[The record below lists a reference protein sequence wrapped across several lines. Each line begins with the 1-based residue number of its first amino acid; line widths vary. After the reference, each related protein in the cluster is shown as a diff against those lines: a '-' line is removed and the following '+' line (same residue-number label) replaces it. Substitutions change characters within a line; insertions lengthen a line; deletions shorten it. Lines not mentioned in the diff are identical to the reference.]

1 MSRSTFTLFP
11 VSRYS
16 QSYKGEFTHV
26 HSPGGLRRI
35 FFLQQNIHALCVEKL
50 SVREVGAM
58 SKDNSKYNSTG
69 ITLGIWGITSLT
81 FHGLLMLL
89 RTKYAHQYDSDK
101 VSWLPRATYQ
111 RF

>member
-1 MSRSTFTLFP
+1 M
-11 VSRYS
+11 
-16 QSYKGEFTHV
+16 

-35 FFLQQNIHALCVEKL
+35 FFLQQNIHPLCEEKL
-50 SVREVGAM
+50 TVRELGAM
-58 SKDNSKYNSTG
+58 SKNNSKYNSRR
-69 ITLGIWGITSLT
+69 ITLEIRPIWGITSLT

>member
-1 MSRSTFTLFP
+1 M
-11 VSRYS
+11 
-16 QSYKGEFTHV
+16 

-35 FFLQQNIHALCVEKL
+35 FFLQQNIHALCEEKL

-58 SKDNSKYNSTG
+58 SKDNSTG
-69 ITLGIWGITSLT
+69 ITLGISPIWGITSLT